1 MAEEIMNQTTVE
13 EDYIEKLQQLKAT
26 TVSREEYD
34 RVRADNKKM
43 LDAMFNG
50 ASTQAE
56 PQPQVEKVD
65 IQALRDEL
73 YGGKYEG
80 TDLDY
85 VTKSLKLRKALMDEG
100 HPDPF
105 VSYGQNTT
113 ATPADY
119 ERAEWVGNEMQKLVD
134 NAHGNPEVF
143 RSELVNLKNRR

>member
-50 ASTQAE
+50 ASTQAD

-105 VSYGQNTT
+105 VSCGQNTT